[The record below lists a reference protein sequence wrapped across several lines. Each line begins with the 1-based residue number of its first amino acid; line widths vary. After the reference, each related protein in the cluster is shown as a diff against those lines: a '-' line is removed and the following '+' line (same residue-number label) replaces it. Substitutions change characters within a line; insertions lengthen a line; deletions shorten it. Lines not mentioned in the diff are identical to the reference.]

1 MSEQQIKV
9 KALYEINESFA
20 ELEKLFYDVK
30 GAFERYRN
38 TMNPIE
44 QQTLDTVKKNINEAS
59 HLFPSGRLF
68 STYYAEAVVRNL
80 DRWLP
85 PEIDEYLESAMVS
98 LNTFSANILNEENP
112 RLIKSKLESIQKNM
126 AIVRSKT
133 MSLDSNLPNQ
143 QIQALHDINN
153 SLTRLKFLYEH
164 EEFSNY
170 RKSVTVQRQQTLD
183 SIKENILEAS
193 KLFPSSI
200 LATTVLENV
209 EQYLPEKIDDD
220 LKNARA
226 LIKTFPENMLNA
238 PHAVILQL
246 IQSQLDSIQK
256 NMTIVRSETINQT
269 MSLDSNLPNQY
280 FVQTTRQR
288 HT

>member
-1 MSEQQIKV
+1 MS
-9 KALYEINESFA
+9 
-20 ELEKLFYDVK
+20 D
-30 GAFERYRN
+30 
-38 TMNPIE
+38 
-44 QQTLDTVKKNINEAS
+44 
-59 HLFPSGRLF
+59 
-68 STYYAEAVVRNL
+68 
-80 DRWLP
+80 
-85 PEIDEYLESAMVS
+85 
-98 LNTFSANILNEENP
+98 
-112 RLIKSKLESIQKNM
+112 
-126 AIVRSKT
+126 
-133 MSLDSNLPNQ
+133 Q
-143 QIQALHDINN
+143 QIQALYDINN

-164 EEFSNY
+164 EVFSDY
-170 RKSVTVQRQQTLD
+170 RKGVTVQRQQTLD

-238 PHAVILQL
+238 PHAVILKL

-256 NMTIVRSETINQT
+256 NMAIVRSETINQT
-269 MSLDSNLPNQY
+269 MLCMSNLPNQY

-288 HT
+288 HTWTFLVFFGAFALEDAHFALFLLHDGQWSRETET